1 MDFIDKV
8 HTLQQWLEWIL
19 NVVQNTILLNFMS
32 VYDFIRKILKAE
44 DMVWELLPRS
54 LAFPMC
60 RTI

>member
-1 MDFIDKV
+1 MDFKDNV
-8 HTLQQWLEWIL
+8 HTLQLWLELIL
-19 NVVQNTILLNFMS
+19 NVVQTTILLNFMS

-44 DMVWELLPRS
+44 GMVWELLSWS